1 MFHRGMEKYFRVVG
15 DSLKAENWD
24 NGNISLCQTV
34 VRFEFKALV
43 FVV

>member
-24 NGNISLCQTV
+24 NGMEI
-34 VRFEFKALV
+34 LV
-43 FVV
+43 YARLW